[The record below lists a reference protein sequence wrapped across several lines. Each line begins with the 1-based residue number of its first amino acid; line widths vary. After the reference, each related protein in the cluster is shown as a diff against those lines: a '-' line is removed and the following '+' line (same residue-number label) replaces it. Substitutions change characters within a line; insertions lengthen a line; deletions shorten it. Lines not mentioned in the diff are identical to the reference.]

1 MDNNKIKFL
10 NGSVPALLCFKES
23 PEIAARRGTI
33 LFYHG
38 LTVCKETN
46 LKELESLAASGFL
59 AIGIDNA
66 GHGERSVDYSN
77 IADDVKNE
85 VFLEAVSETVNEIPE
100 LISELIDAR
109 LAYPGKIGICGIS
122 MGGFI
127 TYGAVALDK
136 RIAAA
141 APILGSPVWD
151 GPGSPHLTPEKF
163 FPTAVLSQN
172 AGSDECVA
180 PENARNFHKTLEKYY
195 SGKKENI
202 RYIEYPGERH
212 MVSEKSWN
220 ALWNEVLSWLD
231 ENIK

>member
-1 MDNNKIKFL
+1 MNSCKTKFM
-10 NGSVPALLCFKES
+10 NERVPALMCFEES
-23 PEIAARRGTI
+23 PEIAAKRGTI

-46 LKELESLAASGFL
+46 LKELESLAATGFL

-66 GHGERSVDYSN
+66 GHGERSVDYSD

-85 VFLEAVSETVNEIPE
+85 VFLELVRETANEVPA
-100 LISELIDAR
+100 LISELIDMR
-109 LAYPGKIGICGIS
+109 LAYPSKIGVCGIS

-136 RIAAA
+136 RITAA
-141 APILGSPVWD
+141 APILGSPFWD

-163 FPTAVLSQN
+163 FPAAVLSQN

-180 PENARNFHKTLEKYY
+180 PGHARNFHGILEKYY
-195 SGKKENI
+195 AGKKENI
-202 RYIEYPGERH
+202 QYIEYAGERH
-212 MVSEKSWN
+212 MVSEAAWN
-220 ALWNEVLSWLD
+220 TLWDRTLD
-231 ENIK
+231 WFDEKVK